1 VTDTLRDEVALNK
14 TSGEE
19 AQMLRRRTVL
29 GAGLA
34 FAAVAC
40 TAGFGAYGPTAR
52 RRREARSIDA
62 LLIDGSIE
70 MPRQMAALIKASR
83 RTLPVV
89 GIQLDA
95 AAQVGLNRV
104 LDKSHA
110 IVGISSGATLFC
122 LERIAWDHGFRL
134 TGRSQRCAGDPG
146 DDACWQDVAAFLSGA
161 HPPATSPAPLAR
173 AYRPTRADG
182 TLHAWVMQKS
192 TRPQLHQGPR
202 EV

>member
-1 VTDTLRDEVALNK
+1 MMT
-14 TSGEE
+14 
-19 AQMLRRRTVL
+19 RRIVL

-34 FAAVAC
+34 FASVAC
-40 TAGFGAYGPTAR
+40 TAGFGGYGPTAR
-52 RRREARSIDA
+52 RRRDARSIDA
-62 LLIDGSIE
+62 LLIDESIE
-70 MPRQMAALIKASR
+70 MPRQMTTFIDASR

-95 AAQVGLNRV
+95 AARARLMRV
-104 LDKSHA
+104 LDTSHA

-134 TGRSQRCAGDPG
+134 TGRSQRCVGDAAE
-146 DDACWQDVAAFLSGA
+146 DACRQDVAAFLSGV
-161 HPPATSPAPLAR
+161 HPAAASPSLLTR
-173 AYRPTRADG
+173 AYRPSRVDR

-192 TRPQLHQGPR
+192 ARPQLRQVPR